1 MFKKLLPLIVVFAL
15 LATYAGY
22 RAVSA
27 QAIGAGNSQ
36 NDHSLRNVDP
46 GALSPGFA
54 YWQMQ
59 VARMNA
65 VTGPVT
71 SLDSAPAA
79 FLDWA
84 RVAGF
89 KSWTNLSTG
98 DVAYEQSYVDPN
110 DCNIPRVRSPGAR
123 AAPVP
128 SC

>member
-1 MFKKLLPLIVVFAL
+1 MFKKLLPLFVVLAL
-15 LATYAGY
+15 LVAYAGY
-22 RAVSA
+22 RAASA

-36 NDHSLRNVDP
+36 NDRSLRNVDP

-65 VTGPVT
+65 VT
-71 SLDSAPAA
+71 DH
-79 FLDWA
+79 
-84 RVAGF
+84 
-89 KSWTNLSTG
+89 TNLSTG
-98 DVAYEQSYVDPN
+98 DIAYERSYIDPD